1 MRTARRHLTYGG
13 WAILIGAAASSFYS
27 IGKWPSNFFQ
37 PIFIGGVIGATIYGA
52 ISLTDA
58 VLGRYAL
65 APRVYALARAFALV
79 ASGIVGSVVGLWI
92 GVHLLGDEITFA
104 EMFTGHGRIFVVMAT
119 IISALSAIVVR
130 SYDLLKVR
138 LSTALVRIKEQEWTE
153 KELALARAVQTRL
166 LPPTLVTGQGFSIA
180 SRNLP
185 AHLVAGDF
193 YDVVRL
199 DDGSVFVVIAD
210 VAGKGMAASLIMAS
224 VKAVLPFLAREGV
237 RQVMSRLNE
246 KLIEELARRE
256 FVALACARFDPKTG
270 TVEIANGGCPDPYLV
285 TSHGVTTIAPPGPRL
300 PLGVRA
306 GIAYESTRLQIEPG
320 DRLLLVTDGIP
331 EAPMTNGEPLGYDVL
346 ARIVSGLRGA
356 DRTAESWLDDFLA
369 TVRTHVAE
377 GYEDDWTAVVV
388 ERREM
393 TG

>member
-13 WAILIGAAASSFYS
+13 WAMLIGAAASSFYS

-138 LSTALVRIKEQEWTE
+138 
-153 KELALARAVQTRL
+153 
-166 LPPTLVTGQGFSIA
+166 
-180 SRNLP
+180 
-185 AHLVAGDF
+185 
-193 YDVVRL
+193 
-199 DDGSVFVVIAD
+199 
-210 VAGKGMAASLIMAS
+210 
-224 VKAVLPFLAREGV
+224 
-237 RQVMSRLNE
+237 
-246 KLIEELARRE
+246 
-256 FVALACARFDPKTG
+256 
-270 TVEIANGGCPDPYLV
+270 
-285 TSHGVTTIAPPGPRL
+285 
-300 PLGVRA
+300 
-306 GIAYESTRLQIEPG
+306 
-320 DRLLLVTDGIP
+320 
-331 EAPMTNGEPLGYDVL
+331 
-346 ARIVSGLRGA
+346 
-356 DRTAESWLDDFLA
+356 
-369 TVRTHVAE
+369 
-377 GYEDDWTAVVV
+377 
-388 ERREM
+388 
-393 TG
+393 